1 MHVSRLIR
9 RSVDAMRATIE
20 PRAAAALPVAVA
32 RIASGGVTREQRTPE
47 EQERL
52 NRRLSSC
59 STRSAS
65 RCPAFRSCSASCW
78 PCPSSSASPR
88 STAFQRDVYF
98 FTLVAS
104 ALATALFIA
113 PTAFHRMMF
122 GEGDRPH
129 IIKVGTRLLILG
141 LIALALAMNGAILLI
156 CDVLFGPVTV
166 VVTMVATTS
175 VFAWLWFGM
184 GLLRRRS
191 EA

>member
-1 MHVSRLIR
+1 M
-9 RSVDAMRATIE
+9 
-20 PRAAAALPVAVA
+20 
-32 RIASGGVTREQRTPE
+32 TREQRTPE

-52 NRRLSSC
+52 NRRLIELLNEIRVAMPGVQVLFGFLLAVPFQQRFAEA
-59 STRSAS
+59 T
-65 RCPAFRSCSASCW
+65 
-78 PCPSSSASPR
+78 
-88 STAFQRDVYF
+88 TFQRDVYF

-113 PTAFHRMMF
+113 PTAYHRMMF

-141 LIALALAMNGAILLI
+141 LIALALAMNGAVLLI

-166 VVTMVATTS
+166 VVTTVATTS
-175 VFAWLWFGM
+175 VFVWLWFGM

>member
-1 MHVSRLIR
+1 
-9 RSVDAMRATIE
+9 
-20 PRAAAALPVAVA
+20 
-32 RIASGGVTREQRTPE
+32 VTREDRTPE

-52 NRRLSSC
+52 NRRLIELLNEIRVAMPGVQVLFGFLLAVPFQQRFAQA
-59 STRSAS
+59 TE
-65 RCPAFRSCSASCW
+65 
-78 PCPSSSASPR
+78 
-88 STAFQRDVYF
+88 FQRDVYF

-113 PTAFHRMMF
+113 PTAYHRMMF

-141 LIALALAMNGAILLI
+141 LVALALAMNSAVLLI
-156 CDVLFGPVTV
+156 CDVLFGPPIV
-166 VVTMVATTS
+166 VLTTVATTS

>member
-1 MHVSRLIR
+1 
-9 RSVDAMRATIE
+9 
-20 PRAAAALPVAVA
+20 VA
-32 RIASGGVTREQRTPE
+32 REQRTPE

-52 NRRLSSC
+52 NRRLIELLNEI
-59 STRSAS
+59 RVAMPGVQVLFGFLLAVPFQQ
-65 RCPAFRSCSASCW
+65 RFAEA
-78 PCPSSSASPR
+78 
-88 STAFQRDVYF
+88 TAFQRDVYF

-113 PTAFHRMMF
+113 PTAYHRMMF

-141 LIALALAMNGAILLI
+141 LIALALAMNGAVLLI

-166 VVTMVATTS
+166 VVTTVATTS
-175 VFAWLWFGM
+175 VFVWLWFGM

>member
-1 MHVSRLIR
+1 
-9 RSVDAMRATIE
+9 
-20 PRAAAALPVAVA
+20 
-32 RIASGGVTREQRTPE
+32 VTREDRTPE

-52 NRRLSSC
+52 NRRLIELLNEIRVAMPGVQVLFGFLLAVPFQQRFAQA
-59 STRSAS
+59 TE
-65 RCPAFRSCSASCW
+65 
-78 PCPSSSASPR
+78 
-88 STAFQRDVYF
+88 FQRDVYF

-113 PTAFHRMMF
+113 PTAYHRMMF

-129 IIKVGTRLLILG
+129 IIKAGTRLLILG
-141 LIALALAMNGAILLI
+141 LVALALAMNSAVLLI
-156 CDVLFGPVTV
+156 CDVLFGPPIV
-166 VVTMVATTS
+166 VLTTVATTS